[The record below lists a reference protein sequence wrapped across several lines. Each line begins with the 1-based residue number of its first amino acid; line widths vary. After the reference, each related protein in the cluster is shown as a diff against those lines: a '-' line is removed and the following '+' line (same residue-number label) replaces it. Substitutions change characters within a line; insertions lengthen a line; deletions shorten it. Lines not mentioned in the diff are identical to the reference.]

1 MRSGDAAQGGP
12 GRRRA
17 RTAAVGL
24 AGVLATVLAT
34 VLAVTACVPA
44 DGARESVTAA
54 PGPPVAVSPPDPTT
68 PDPTTPGAAVPP
80 TGTPGA
86 ASAGAPDAPPP
97 PPPVSA
103 PDVPWSDVGAV
114 EPDALAAGFV
124 GTVAPITPDL
134 AERMST
140 SWRDG
145 CPVPLADLR
154 YVTVTH
160 RTFDGTPATGEL
172 VVHAD
177 VAESVVALFGELFTL
192 GYPVRSMRLVDDFG
206 GSDDASM
213 AADNTSAF
221 NCRPI
226 SRGTGWSEHAYGRAI
241 DLNPVENPYV
251 RGALVLPPEGEPFAS
266 RPDAPGVVHAGD
278 AVVRAFAAHGW
289 RWGGDWTSPVDYQH
303 FSTTG
308 R

>member
-1 MRSGDAAQGGP
+1 MRR
-12 GRRRA
+12 RRRA
-17 RTAAVGL
+17 AAPLVALLLAVAACAPAGDPAPSPGRSPAVG
-24 AGVLATVLAT
+24 A
-34 VLAVTACVPA
+34 
-44 DGARESVTAA
+44 
-54 PGPPVAVSPPDPTT
+54 PVAT
-68 PDPTTPGAAVPP
+68 PDPPAD
-80 TGTPGA
+80 
-86 ASAGAPDAPPP
+86 AGPATAPVLAPDA
-97 PPPVSA
+97 A
-103 PDVPWSDVGAV
+103 WADHGAV
-114 EPDALAAGFV
+114 AADAYALGYA

-134 AERMST
+134 AARMAP
-140 SWRDG
+140 SWREG

-160 RTFDGTPATGEL
+160 RTFDGGTATGEL

-177 VAESVVALFGELFTL
+177 VADGVVAVFGELFAQ
-192 GYPVRSMRLVDDFG
+192 GYPIRSMRLVDDFG

-251 RGALVLPPEGEPFAS
+251 RDGLVLPPEGEPYAA

-278 AVVRAFAAHGW
+278 AVVRAFDAHGW
-289 RWGGDWTSPVDYQH
+289 QWGGDWSSPVDYQH

>member
-1 MRSGDAAQGGP
+1 MTRAAV
-12 GRRRA
+12 RRA
-17 RTAAVGL
+17 GAAAVL
-24 AGVLATVLAT
+24 AAVLATA
-34 VLAVTACVPA
+34 AC
-44 DGARESVTAA
+44 A
-54 PGPPVAVSPPDPTT
+54 PGQDPVPSPGVRAEAERAPATEEAATAPAV
-68 PDPTTPGAAVPP
+68 V
-80 TGTPGA
+80 
-86 ASAGAPDAPPP
+86 
-97 PPPVSA
+97 VA
-103 PDVPWSDVGAV
+103 PDVAWTDRDAV
-114 EPDALAAGFV
+114 APDALAAGFA
-124 GTVAPITPDL
+124 GTVQEIGPELAARMAP
-134 AERMST
+134 
-140 SWRDG
+140 SWRAG

-160 RTFDGTPATGEL
+160 RDFTGGTATGEL

-177 VAESVVALFGELFTL
+177 VADSVVAVFGELFAQ
-192 GYPVRSMRLVDDFG
+192 GYPIRSMRLVDDFG

-251 RGALVLPPEGEPFAS
+251 RGTLVLPPEGEPFAG

-289 RWGGDWTSPVDYQH
+289 QWGGDWSSPVDYQH

>member
-1 MRSGDAAQGGP
+1 VPATVLLALLAGLGTGCTAGAGPADPGTAPAPGAAPAPAAGAAAPAPAEHGAPAAGPVTAPDVAWQHDAPAPGALASGYA
-12 GRRRA
+12 
-17 RTAAVGL
+17 AAVGP
-24 AGVLATVLAT
+24 V
-34 VLAVTACVPA
+34 
-44 DGARESVTAA
+44 
-54 PGPPVAVSPPDPTT
+54 GP
-68 PDPTTPGAAVPP
+68 
-80 TGTPGA
+80 
-86 ASAGAPDAPPP
+86 
-97 PPPVSA
+97 
-103 PDVPWSDVGAV
+103 
-114 EPDALAAGFV
+114 ELAARM
-124 GTVAPITPDL
+124 AP
-134 AERMST
+134 
-140 SWRDG
+140 SWRPG

-154 YVTVTH
+154 YVTLTH
-160 RTFDGTPATGEL
+160 HDFAGGTTTGEL

-177 VAESVVALFGELFTL
+177 VADSVVAVFADLWEL
-192 GYPVRSMRLVDDFG
+192 GYPIRSMRLVDDFG

-251 RGALVLPPEGEPFAS
+251 RGTLVLPPAGEAFAG
-266 RPDAPGVVHAGD
+266 RPEAPGVLRAGD

-289 RWGGDWTSPVDYQH
+289 QWGGDWSSPVDYQH

>member
-1 MRSGDAAQGGP
+1 VLPALALAPVLALAGCAPGP
-12 GRRRA
+12 ATQDGTDGSA
-17 RTAAVGL
+17 GL
-24 AGVLATVLAT
+24 AAPTRPTVPIEPRPTPPAP
-34 VLAVTACVPA
+34 VVAPDTAWQPHDAVPA
-44 DGARESVTAA
+44 DALATGYAGTVTA
-54 PGPPVAVSPPDPTT
+54 
-68 PDPTTPGAAVPP
+68 
-80 TGTPGA
+80 
-86 ASAGAPDAPPP
+86 
-97 PPPVSA
+97 
-103 PDVPWSDVGAV
+103 
-114 EPDALAAGFV
+114 
-124 GTVAPITPDL
+124 ITAEL
-134 AERMST
+134 AERMAP
-140 SWRDG
+140 SWRPG

-160 RTFDGTPATGEL
+160 HVLGGGTATGEL

-177 VAESVVALFGELFTL
+177 VADSVVAVFGELFAQ
-192 GYPVRSMRLVDDFG
+192 GFPVRSMRLVDDFD

-251 RGALVLPPEGEPFAS
+251 RGPLVLPPAGVPFAA
-266 RPDAPGVVHAGD
+266 RAAAPGVVLAGD
-278 AVVRAFAAHGW
+278 PVVRAFAAHGW
-289 RWGGDWTSPVDYQH
+289 QWGGAWDSPVDYQH

>member
-1 MRSGDAAQGGP
+1 MT
-12 GRRRA
+12 RRVVS
-17 RTAAVGL
+17 AVAL
-24 AGVLATVLAT
+24 AV
-34 VLAVTACVPA
+34 VLAVALAGCAPTDDPVPSPGVVA
-44 DGARESVTAA
+44 EARTPAA
-54 PGPPVAVSPPDPTT
+54 PGATPTT
-68 PDPTTPGAAVPP
+68 AEMLPAEPVVAPGAPWTDHDAV
-80 TGTPGA
+80 
-86 ASAGAPDAPPP
+86 APDAYAAGYAGA
-97 PPPVSA
+97 VSA
-103 PDVPWSDVGAV
+103 ITP
-114 EPDALAAGFV
+114 ELAARM
-124 GTVAPITPDL
+124 AP
-134 AERMST
+134 
-140 SWRDG
+140 SWREG

-160 RTFDGTPATGEL
+160 HDFAGGTATGEL

-177 VAESVVALFGELFTL
+177 VADSVVAVFGELFAL
-192 GYPVRSMRLVDDFG
+192 GYPVRSMRLVDDFD

-251 RGALVLPPEGEPFAS
+251 RGSLVLPPEGAPYAS
-266 RPDAPGVVHAGD
+266 RPDEPGVVHAGD
-278 AVVRAFAAHGW
+278 EVVRAFAAHGW
-289 RWGGDWTSPVDYQH
+289 QWGGDWSSPVDYQH